1 MSTFEKELFWVS
13 YEEVCTTELT
23 KDTKDWE
30 IITFQ
35 FLNFV
40 LFATFVV
47 IMFVSIL
54 VAALMR

>member
-13 YEEVCTTELT
+13 CEEVCTTELT